1 MWRQC
6 RQGSWYSLDLMKC
19 STRSFRLPT
28 VHRSEGRI
36 MPLSFSSF
44 SSKSLFSFLSM
55 KREFLFLY
63 LASLIFTLSD
73 AVRRV
78 KPFRAYQTKQ
88 TNSWTGN
95 KKNGST
101 LCNSTVLKRQ
111 TESSCHT
118 WMFLQQYLTGVR
130 IKPMASL
137 SSPLLTKKNF
147 HPFLIR
153 KERCVS

>member
-1 MWRQC
+1 MVVCGDLPVRCTGPACGGSADWAPGTVWISWMLNEKLQTSNCSQVWR
-6 RQGSWYSLDLMKC
+6 RV
-19 STRSFRLPT
+19 TPRP
-28 VHRSEGRI
+28 
-36 MPLSFSSF
+36 FSSF

-63 LASLIFTLSD
+63 LASFVFTLSD

-101 LCNSTVLKRQ
+101 LCNSTRGRFYSNIWLEW
-111 TESSCHT
+111 ESNP
-118 WMFLQQYLTGVR
+118 WPV
-130 IKPMASL
+130 SL
-137 SSPLLTKKNF
+137 LHSSQRTFFILF
-147 HPFLIR
+147 
-153 KERCVS
+153 